1 MPLPLGGEEV
11 ASYTF
16 PVLPDLQY
24 AAIRF
29 ENFVSEILLP
39 AAFPDRVPL
48 EIGVWQTPDRTT
60 PDVAFGQ
67 AFRPVELGWRWR
79 AC

>member
-1 MPLPLGGEEV
+1 MEWGEV
-11 ASYTF
+11 APYTL

-39 AAFPDRVPL
+39 AAFPDRSPL
-48 EIGVWQTPDRTT
+48 AVTVFIAGLDFLW
-60 PDVAFGQ
+60 
-67 AFRPVELGWRWR
+67 RP
-79 AC
+79 